1 MRKSGV
7 LILTRG
13 RGNALP
19 PLPHTPLR
27 PNSGN
32 PPEVRVMAIP
42 ISVLLLAVV
51 ILVLAVLNVYQFLIQ
66 RSALRIAD
74 ILYIMSCNIRQRASE
89 VRRHQKDVEILEAH
103 LFDIATSARS
113 LLKALGRSN
122 EALGPD
128 PAIDMP
134 FNGRGMDA
142 DSLLRLADN
151 VFYAVAESSPDLDW
165 EGAVNAALDRFV
177 KKVPKLDREGAEKIM
192 SAVAQEYQRA
202 PDGRV
207 TLPNLQVAQTN

>member
-1 MRKSGV
+1 
-7 LILTRG
+7 
-13 RGNALP
+13 
-19 PLPHTPLR
+19 
-27 PNSGN
+27 
-32 PPEVRVMAIP
+32 MAISL
-42 ISVLLLAVV
+42 SVLAFAFL
-51 ILVLAVLNVYQFLIQ
+51 ILVLAVLNVYQYLVQ

-74 ILYIMSCNIRQRASE
+74 ILYIMSNNIRQRASE

-113 LLKALGRSN
+113 LLKSLGRSD

-134 FNGRGMDA
+134 FNARGMDS

-165 EGAVNAALDRFV
+165 DGAVSAALDRFV
-177 KKVPKLDREGAEKIM
+177 KKVPKLDRDGAEKIIA
-192 SAVAQEYQRA
+192 AVAQEYQQA

-207 TLPNLQVAQTN
+207 TLPSLQVAQTN